1 MYQACEEL
9 LRGIDY
15 NFVHKSFT
23 VYAQL
28 ISYFPFVEL
37 RPGADII
44 SMVASRPVL
53 TLAICTVA
61 SGALPDVQSRLSQ
74 AFRYALSSK
83 VVLGG
88 ERSMDVLTGFLVF
101 LAWHHYYMSQHQ
113 LYQQLSLLAG
123 MAADLGLYNR
133 AYLPPEDPSSALERD
148 RAFVGCYYICSHLS
162 AVGFDRP
169 NPLRWTNHLRTCA
182 ESAAASGGMPSDRAL
197 VANLELSC
205 VIDDMEDGIRQST
218 ESLQV
223 ASSQA
228 VDGHTRAA
236 SQRLKALK
244 REYPALGG
252 TLAFTAATIHVYQRL
267 LRAGPGSDSSILIQC
282 ACTIKEYVDE
292 LLAKPYSTIHQICIV
307 DWANLLEILVLMSRV
322 FRPLPSAGGWEA
334 GALTSM
340 LQPEMAIDSIFS
352 HTSAAPI
359 DPLIPRHE
367 PLLHFFRNLCESIKR
382 GSAAG
387 NGPAGQR
394 GQLAY
399 FGSGVLESL
408 FWDHLVAGGQ

>member
-1 MYQACEEL
+1 M
-9 LRGIDY
+9 
-15 NFVHKSFT
+15 
-23 VYAQL
+23 
-28 ISYFPFVEL
+28 EL

-44 SMVASRPVL
+44 SMVTKRPIL
-53 TLAICTVA
+53 TLAICTVS
-61 SGALPDVQSRLSQ
+61 SGAIPDVQSRLSQ

-101 LAWHHYYMSQHQ
+101 LAWHHHYMSQHQ

-123 MAADLGLYNR
+123 MAADLGLYYR
-133 AYLPPEDPSSALERD
+133 AYLPPEDPSSALEGD

-162 AVGFDRP
+162 TVGFDLP

-197 VANLELSC
+197 VANLELAC

-218 ESLQV
+218 DSQV

-252 TLAFTAATIHVYQRL
+252 TLGFTAATIHVYQRL
-267 LRAGPGSDSSILIQC
+267 LRASPSSDSSTLIQC

-352 HTSAAPI
+352 HMSAAPS
-359 DPLIPRHE
+359 DSLKPRHE
-367 PLLHFFRNLCESIKR
+367 PLIHFFRNLCESVKR
-382 GSAAG
+382 ESAAG
-387 NGPAGQR
+387 SGPAGQR
-394 GQLAY
+394 RQLSF
-399 FGSGVLESL
+399 FGSGVLESV
-408 FWDHLVAGGQ
+408 FWDRLVSGGQ